1 MFVRAMDVTI
11 EPVGI
16 VGGIITSVCVLP
28 QVYRVVCTQSA
39 EDVSPYTYILLST
52 GQVFWIVHGVIVHN
66 MLIVIFNAISIF
78 INLILLGLKA
88 YYAIRHTEP
97 RLVN

>member
-1 MFVRAMDVTI
+1 MDTVAI

-28 QVYRVVCTQSA
+28 QVYRVVRTKSA
-39 EDVSPYTYILLST
+39 EDVSLYTYVLLST
-52 GQVFWIVHGVIVHN
+52 GQVFWIAHGVIVSN
-66 MLIVIFNAISIF
+66 MLIIVFNAISIF

-88 YYAIRHTEP
+88 YYRHRRT
-97 RLVN
+97 